1 VHSVGQLYS
10 NQTVHAT
17 NIKLICH
24 LFQDQRTYVMAC
36 TDPRMML
43 VVVFD
48 SKKDEKE
55 SHIRNFVSDLA
66 LQLRCNKVFADLKPN
81 TK

>member
-1 VHSVGQLYS
+1 VTL
-10 NQTVHAT
+10 
-17 NIKLICH
+17 CH

-36 TDPRMML
+36 TDPHMRL

-48 SKKDEKE
+48 SKKEEKE
-55 SHIRNFVSDLA
+55 SHIRNFVFDLA

>member
-1 VHSVGQLYS
+1 VTLY
-10 NQTVHAT
+10 
-17 NIKLICH
+17 H

-43 VVVFD
+43 VIVFD

-55 SHIRNFVSDLA
+55 SNIRNFVSDLA

>member
-1 VHSVGQLYS
+1 MTLY
-10 NQTVHAT
+10 
-17 NIKLICH
+17 H
-24 LFQDQRTYVMAC
+24 LFQDQRTYVMASA
-36 TDPRMML
+36 DPRMML

>member
-1 VHSVGQLYS
+1 
-10 NQTVHAT
+10 
-17 NIKLICH
+17 
-24 LFQDQRTYVMAC
+24 MAC

-55 SHIRNFVSDLA
+55 SHIRNFVFDLA
-66 LQLRCNKVFADLKPN
+66 LQLRCNKGFADLKPN